1 MFLLECLISFNN
13 DNIIQ
18 LTASKVNHV
27 LISFLCLFLRSTK
40 SSDLFN
46 DFDWFL
52 NHVVLRITRILCV
65 KLRDLL
71 FIQFSVDISI
81 FLLQHIFAWL
91 LCLTEL
97 IDFLVPIKLNIFL
110 LVLFLLCKIC
120 AVETYGTFAP
130 KLLTNVSLK
139 PFLILVIIGSLDVNV
154 MLHAFL
160 Q

>member
-18 LTASKVNHV
+18 LTASNVNHF
-27 LISFLCLFLRSTK
+27 LISFLSLFLRSTK

-81 FLLQHIFAWL
+81 FFFQHIFTWT

-97 IDFLVPIKLNIFL
+97 IFFIVPIKLNFL
-110 LVLFLLCKIC
+110 LLVMLLLREIC
-120 AVETYGTFAP
+120 AVDTYRTFAP

-139 PFLILVIIGSLDVNV
+139 PFLILVIIGSLDINV
-154 MLHAFL
+154 MLHTL
-160 Q
+160 L

>member
-13 DNIIQ
+13 DNIVQ
-18 LTASKVNHV
+18 LTDSNVNHFH
-27 LISFLCLFLRSTK
+27 IFFLSLFLRSTK

-81 FLLQHIFAWL
+81 FLFQHIFTWT

-97 IDFLVPIKLNIFL
+97 IDFLVPIKLDFFL
-110 LVLFLLCKIC
+110 LVLLLLCKIC
-120 AVETYGTFAP
+120 AFDTYRTFAP
-130 KLLTNVSLK
+130 KLLTNISLK
-139 PFLILVIIGSLDVNV
+139 SLLIFIIIGSLDVNV

-160 Q
+160 